1 MSASLRRQIGQLMI
15 AGLEGTALT
24 AMERAWLKLIR
35 PSGVIL
41 FRRNIEAAAQTVE
54 LLREVAEIA
63 GKPIF
68 RCVDLEG
75 GLVDRLRDL
84 IAPMP
89 SPAAVFASGKP
100 AIFKNHG
107 RLIAQEA
114 RTLGFNTV
122 FAPVLDLALPES
134 SAVMRTRVVSAD
146 PAQVTAY
153 AGAILQGFAD
163 EGVLGCGK
171 HFPGLGGGSLDSHEA
186 MPTIAR
192 SWDAMWQQDI
202 APYRALSKKLPMVMV
217 AHAAYPNASNSGLPA
232 SISPYWVTQ
241 ILREKMNYSG
251 LIVSDDMEMGGIL
264 TQRSMEDAAVEAIA
278 AGVDLLEICKDPSL
292 VVQTYEAL
300 LSEGERSPAF
310 RRRIATSERRIA
322 QGQKKLLSRLP
333 RVPTVAAVEKM
344 RAKIHRFSGQIS

>member
-1 MSASLRRQIGQLMI
+1 
-15 AGLEGTALT
+15 
-24 AMERAWLKLIR
+24 
-35 PSGVIL
+35 
-41 FRRNIEAAAQTVE
+41 
-54 LLREVAEIA
+54 
-63 GKPIF
+63 
-68 RCVDLEG
+68 
-75 GLVDRLRDL
+75 
-84 IAPMP
+84 
-89 SPAAVFASGKP
+89 
-100 AIFKNHG
+100 
-107 RLIAQEA
+107 
-114 RTLGFNTV
+114 
-122 FAPVLDLALPES
+122 
-134 SAVMRTRVVSAD
+134 
-146 PAQVTAY
+146 
-153 AGAILQGFAD
+153 
-163 EGVLGCGK
+163 
-171 HFPGLGGGSLDSHEA
+171 

-202 APYRALSKKLPMVMV
+202 APYRALSKQLPMVMV
-217 AHAAYPNASNSGLPA
+217 AHAAYPNASKSGLPA

-292 VVQTYEAL
+292 VVRTYEAL
-300 LSEGERSPAF
+300 LSEGERSSAF